1 MSVITAPGLFPYR
14 KRLDM
19 YEQRHR
25 YNLEH
30 TREIIAGISPEKYK
44 ALKTAL
50 DKVINQ
56 HGWTRLVGQNEA

>member
-1 MSVITAPGLFPYR
+1 
-14 KRLDM
+14 M